1 MIGLLGSIPFLVTVF
16 QLPTSYILGNNG
28 RRKKVNCWGA
38 AIARFN
44 WITILIVAGV
54 GAALGPIA
62 GGLAAKYL
70 VNMELE
76 FLDVKMV
83 PLQVVFL
90 ISTSLRLVN
99 FQLFRYVHE
108 PEEASVGHFIR
119 VLRNVR
125 GLNVATGFNYLLH
138 PFIEIMRKEEQS
150 QMLTSG
156 KSQMED

>member
-1 MIGLLGSIPFLVTVF
+1 MGRSHSPL
-16 QLPTSYILGNNG
+16 QLDYHSHL
-28 RRKKVNCWGA
+28 
-38 AIARFN
+38 
-44 WITILIVAGV
+44 AGV
-54 GAALGPIA
+54 GAAVGPIM

-70 VNMELE
+70 VNLELE
-76 FLDVKMV
+76 FVGLKMV
-83 PLQVVFL
+83 PLHVVFL
-90 ISTSLRLVN
+90 ISTILRFLS

-108 PEEASVGHFIR
+108 PEEATVGHLTR

>member
-1 MIGLLGSIPFLVTVF
+1 MGRSHSPL
-16 QLPTSYILGNNG
+16 QLDYHSHL
-28 RRKKVNCWGA
+28 
-38 AIARFN
+38 
-44 WITILIVAGV
+44 AGV